1 MHGHAHH
8 MILTLSFL
16 GCPSVIRMDKGT
28 KMSVLLQSNM
38 PSEHHTKT
46 RLLVKKV
53 SDMELLLQI
62 LLGSLFID
70 NVLNNINIVIIENR
84 VILVTITS
92 T

>member
-8 MILTLSFL
+8 MILTLNFL

-28 KMSVLLQSNM
+28 ENVLLQSNM
-38 PSEHHTKT
+38 PSEHHSKT

-53 SDMELLLQI
+53 SDMELLQI

-84 VILVTITS
+84 VILVTIRS